1 MTERSIIAR
10 FRCEQA
16 EATEQQD
23 NIRLQAAYSSAPGTP
38 NHQWSKWT
46 PSGSLSLSITNPP
59 ARGMFE
65 QGEEYDVFVRLAR
78 YSADEIAFYKAEVE
92 KAEKVLSEKPDDTGA
107 KAWLEYARRNYERAA
122 SRPA

>member
-10 FRCEQA
+10 FRCDQA
-16 EATEQQD
+16 EATEQND
-23 NIRLQAAYSSAPGTP
+23 NIRLQAAYSSVPGTP

-46 PSGSLSLSITNPP
+46 PSGSMSLSITNPP

-65 QGEEYDVFVRLAR
+65 VGEEYDIIVRPAR
-78 YSADEIAFYKAEVE
+78 YTAEEAAYYKDQAE
-92 KAEKVLSEKPDDTGA
+92 KAAALSAKSPDDHGLKNWA
-107 KAWLEYARRNYERAA
+107 ESARKQHERAA